1 MATQDGE
8 PNAKKQSGAK
18 RRYHAGFIHPKS
30 DALSVTRALLAYEAA
45 GDPVVQVGDG
55 H

>member
-1 MATQDGE
+1 MAWAKQDGE
-8 PNAKKQSGAK
+8 TKAKKESGAK

-45 GDPVVQVGDG
+45 GDPIAQVG
-55 H
+55 